1 MLDQYDQEKAEY
13 FSQFDGMPE
22 TEKVTQNAIRRYVG
36 TRGLAVW
43 IDLYW
48 DNAGWGKNSGIW
60 TAILRDVDGNQVD
73 SATYYGDYQKY
84 AVEETKKLAD
94 TLRIDEIRLER
105 KNTRKHWTTT
115 NYGAN
120 FQYLVR
126 SRHIISAD
134 RSGDKL
140 TDWSTAKWLN

>member
-1 MLDQYDQEKAEY
+1 MLDQYDQDKVDY

-22 TEKVTQNAIRRYVG
+22 TEKVSQNAIRRYVG

-48 DNAGWGKNSGIW
+48 DKTGWGKNIRTNGIW

-105 KNTRKHWTTT
+105 KNS
-115 NYGAN
+115 NGN

-140 TDWSTAKWLN
+140 TDWTTAKWVN